1 MRQNKSHWLWL
12 TTTFSPQVMWTQ
24 MGGIQ
29 LAVAVQR
36 FARHSFFSFYQ
47 TYCAMGLWPQHWVV
61 RKCHNVWN
69 SLLHQDL
76 SVSGSWRG
84 VTSSFSSVCFSGDCR
99 FYTVLCC
106 FFNLYLKT
114 SSNFTA
120 NTQFLLSFAID
131 SWKWVPGAYLA
142 IDRQWQQWWGGRWV
156 GRDSCHHRCCC
167 ARHCCCC
174 CLDECCCRPGR
185 NSEIIALSGVLYG
198 HNSWVLGSNRANYGR
213 SVSPLGAHHYSN
225 YIQRVRIIVRGNC
238 KFVQSMC
245 WTYLK

>member
-1 MRQNKSHWLWL
+1 MGFL
-12 TTTFSPQVMWTQ
+12 TPTLGDEKVPQCLEFPSPPRSLCFR
-24 MGGIQ
+24 Q
-29 LAVAVQR
+29 LAGSHLFVL
-36 FARHSFFSFYQ
+36 FCMLLWWLSFFH
-47 TYCAMGLWPQHWVV
+47 C
-61 RKCHNVWN
+61 
-69 SLLHQDL
+69 SLL
-76 SVSGSWRG
+76 
-84 VTSSFSSVCFSGDCR
+84 
-99 FYTVLCC
+99 
-106 FFNLYLKT
+106 FFLFYLKT
-114 SSNFTA
+114 SSNFTE
-120 NTQFLLSFAID
+120 NTQFLLNFAFD

-156 GRDSCHHRCCC
+156 GRDSCHHRVCCCCCC
-167 ARHCCCC
+167 ARHCCC